1 MVESTDIKNKNWS
14 VALNHE
20 NLCENFLLVDN
31 YLSSERF
38 QEK

>member
-1 MVESTDIKNKNWS
+1 MVESADIKNNNWD
-14 VALNHE
+14 VTLNYE